1 MAANAWKKA
10 AWPGALASKKVE
22 PKGER
27 GGNDVKSYPD
37 QHGQERHQHKSEPEK
52 AKVIKTDD

>member
-10 AWPGALASKKVE
+10 VWMGAGKSVKVE

-27 GGNDVKSYPD
+27 GGNDTQSFPD

-52 AKVIKTDD
+52 AKVIKTED

>member
-10 AWPGALASKKVE
+10 IWSGSGANKKVE

-37 QHGQERHQHKSEPEK
+37 QHGQERHQHQAEPVK
-52 AKVIKTDD
+52 AKIIKTDD

>member
-1 MAANAWKKA
+1 M
-10 AWPGALASKKVE
+10 GGKVE

-27 GGNDVKSYPD
+27 GGNDVQSFPD
-37 QHGQERHQHKSEPEK
+37 KHAAERHQHKSEPEK